1 MPPERPSAV
10 AQSRWRQ
17 GRPSNLPARL
27 WAILNDEQNSSLPP
41 YCLLYTPDRWPRT
54 AHIRTLEALFRT
66 PWALSCGPR
75 LLPLLT
81 LEPPPYRLR
90 KQRPGEWGYLED
102 AGNGAVARANPR
114 ASCSV
119 VPARMI

>member
-1 MPPERPSAV
+1 MPPERPSAA

-17 GRPSNLPARL
+17 GRLSNLPAQR
-27 WAILNDEQNSSLPP
+27 WATLNDEQNSSLPP
-41 YCLLYTPDRWPRT
+41 YCLLPTSDRWPRT

-81 LEPPPYRLR
+81 LEHLPDRLG
-90 KQRPGEWGYLED
+90 KQRPFAWGGVWRTSAMAPLREPTLVPP
-102 AGNGAVARANPR
+102 VA
-114 ASCSV
+114 SLQQG
-119 VPARMI
+119 